1 MRAMPWSLRLTSVGS
16 SDSSPWLVAKP
27 AAVRPRQP
35 GSSRSSRSRLVP
47 CPTAVVGLAVY
58 RRSRQKIC
66 RCAWDGVEWVKLGEI
81 QASLEKV
88 SSSEVE
94 LPIMPLPAVYLP
106 SPSQQLMIS
115 EPRYLKLYDD
125 ILMNGSRM
133 FAVCH
138 YRGSKE
144 KLLARVGLVFRLTN
158 LKDVAQETNGHTR
171 YVAEHEVRRRVRILS
186 VENPEDQDSKTAY
199 LRAKVEFLD
208 DNEEEDSIPDELRV
222 ILQRISGLV

>member
-1 MRAMPWSLRLTSVGS
+1 M
-16 SDSSPWLVAKP
+16 
-27 AAVRPRQP
+27 
-35 GSSRSSRSRLVP
+35 
-47 CPTAVVGLAVY
+47 
-58 RRSRQKIC
+58 
-66 RCAWDGVEWVKLGEI
+66 KLGEI
-81 QASLEKV
+81 QASLETV

-138 YRGSKE
+138 YRGSN
-144 KLLARVGLVFRLTN
+144 LARVGLVFRLTD

-186 VENPEDQDSKTAY
+186 VENPEDQDSKTEY

-208 DNEEEDSIPDELRV
+208 DEEEDSIPDELRV